1 MKDVISSMDVQMD
14 KLLETLTSP
23 GSMYEVENKIVDG
36 IEYPLFKNLPENLNS
51 LYQMG
56 QQFSEL
62 PFLIRNDETLTFNE
76 TLIKVEKLAK
86 ILINDFGLKKNDR
99 VGLAMRNSP
108 QWCIAF
114 MAITVAG
121 GVVVAM
127 NSWWK
132 SKELIFAMDDTSPV
146 LLFADNQRFKYL
158 ENYLNSTSI
167 KTIID
172 YQIAERVNGVSY
184 INDLLDQNISTTI
197 LLPDI
202 QQEDNAVIFYTS
214 GSTGTP
220 KGALSTH
227 RMLLTTLFSWGL
239 MATAY
244 SMLDDKDKNLEV
256 NRLSVLVC
264 LPLFHVTACYN
275 TFLLSIAIGRQ
286 LVFLDKWDV
295 NEAMGVIEKNKITH
309 FIGVPTM
316 SYELLHAEK
325 RNDYDLSSLLEISGG
340 GAARPASQV
349 KEIHDAFN
357 ISLCTGYGLTE
368 TNALGCVNGG
378 DNYLNKPTSV
388 GKATHPIVQI
398 KIVDENNNAL
408 KAFGVGDI
416 LIKSASNIKGYW
428 NNEVATNEL
437 FIDGWLTTGDIGYLD
452 GQGYLYIVDRKKD
465 IVIRGGE
472 NISTLEVETSIADHP
487 SIKEVCVFGIPEER
501 LGEILIA
508 VVVAHDNTPIYA
520 TAIKEFLSENIAHY
534 KVPAHIVI
542 LDSSLPR
549 GATGKID
556 KLNIRKNY
564 IQNHVVK
571 STV

>member
-1 MKDVISSMDVQMD
+1 MKEVISPMDIQMD
-14 KLLETLTSP
+14 ELIEQLTST
-23 GSMYEVENKIVDG
+23 GSMYEVENQTIEG
-36 IEYPLFKNLPENLNS
+36 IEYQIFKHLPQNLNA

-56 QQFSEL
+56 NQFAQQ
-62 PFLIRNDETLTFNE
+62 PFLIRNDSSLTFEETLTH
-76 TLIKVEKLAK
+76 VEKLAK
-86 ILINDFGLKKNDR
+86 ILIEKFGLKKGDR

-108 QWCIAF
+108 MWCLAF
-114 MAITVAG
+114 MAITIAG
-121 GVVVAM
+121 GIVVAM

-132 SKELIFAMDDTSPV
+132 SRELEFAMKDTLPTI
-146 LLFADNQRFKYL
+146 LFADNQRFKYL
-158 ENYLNSTSI
+158 ENYLNTTNI
-167 KTIID
+167 HTIID
-172 YQIAERVNGVSY
+172 YQTTEQVNGVSY
-184 INDLLDQNISTTI
+184 IDNLLENNYLPTA

-202 QQEDNAVIFYTS
+202 QQEDDAVIFYTS

-239 MATAY
+239 TATAY
-244 SMLDDKDKNLEV
+244 SMLDNKDDDLTKNQLA
-256 NRLSVLVC
+256 VLVC

-275 TFLLSIAIGRQ
+275 TFLLSIAIGRK

-295 NEAMGVIEKNKITH
+295 DEAMNIIEKDKITH

-316 SYELLHAEK
+316 SYELLHAEH
-325 RNDYDLSSLLEISGG
+325 RSNYDLSSLVDISGG

-388 GKATHPIVQI
+388 GKATFPTVQI
-398 KIVDENNNAL
+398 KIIDEKHNAL
-408 KAFGVGDI
+408 QPNEIGEI

-428 NNEVATNEL
+428 NNEAATKAL
-437 FIDGWLTTGDIGYLD
+437 FIDGWLITGDIGYLD
-452 GQGYLYIVDRKKD
+452 EQGYLYIVDRKKD

-472 NISTLEVETSIADHP
+472 NISTLEVETSIAEHP
-487 SIKEVCVFGIPEER
+487 LVKEVSVFGIPEER

-508 VVVAHDNTPIYA
+508 IVVTHNSKTLD
-520 TAIKEFLSENIAHY
+520 AITIKNFLSENVAHY
-534 KVPAHIVI
+534 KVPANIIVMNDN
-542 LDSSLPR
+542 LLR
-549 GATGKID
+549 GATGKVD

-564 IQNHVVK
+564 IQQN
-571 STV
+571 S